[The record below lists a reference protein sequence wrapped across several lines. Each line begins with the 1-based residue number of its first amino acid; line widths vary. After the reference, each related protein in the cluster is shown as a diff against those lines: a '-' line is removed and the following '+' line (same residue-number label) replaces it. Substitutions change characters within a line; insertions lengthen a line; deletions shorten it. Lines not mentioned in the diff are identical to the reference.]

1 MTSKYGKGV
10 KAIRVWSSDVGN
22 QQGHPMTDYSKIR
35 WKHFLGSDPEYFRS
49 LEMHSKRRYK
59 IFISSVIP
67 GPGGGGGIYIFS
79 KLQGLQYYFSENV
92 RCNLTCYEREVFLIP
107 FSITF

>member
-67 GPGGGGGIYIFS
+67 GRGGGGGFTSFQNY
-79 KLQGLQYYFSENV
+79 KG
-92 RCNLTCYEREVFLIP
+92 
-107 FSITF
+107 FSIIFQKMLGAI